1 MKKINIVIT
10 ILFLFIIYMYVAN
23 ISLIPK
29 QITLLEGENL
39 EIKTLY
45 GLEVVE
51 TSSTISGNENTIKL
65 SLNLLGQ
72 NVKDVTLNVLE
83 DIEVI
88 PIGNIIGL
96 KLYTNGVLIVGMSE
110 IENINNVIEKPFENL
125 DIKEGDTII
134 KVNNS
139 EIQDIE
145 ALQKEINNSEGENI
159 NLTLLK
165 EDGTISTSNIK
176 PVQVG
181 NKEYKLGLWVK
192 DAATGVGTLTYYE
205 PDTKQFAALG
215 HGITDVDTDKLINI
229 DSGSIVKS
237 KVVSIQKG
245 EEGKPGEIRGSIINQ
260 PVIGKVYKNT
270 EFGIFGEIT
279 ETSNLQIDYSKKF
292 KVALRDEIEEGDA
305 SIYCSLDGKETK
317 EYKIKIEKIFK
328 ENNENNKSML
338 IEVVDEELIQ
348 KTGGIIRGLSGA
360 PIIQNN
366 KFVGAVTNVLVNMPT
381 KGYAIFADIMIKNM
395 WRNLWQ
401 RTLTSTEI
409 QKSN

>member
-165 EDGTISTSNIK
+165 ADGTISTSNIK

-395 WRNLWQ
+395 NSLY
-401 RTLTSTEI
+401 
-409 QKSN
+409 

>member
-83 DIEVI
+83 NIEVI

-395 WRNLWQ
+395 NSLY
-401 RTLTSTEI
+401 
-409 QKSN
+409 

>member
-10 ILFLFIIYMYVAN
+10 ILFLFIIYIYVAN
-23 ISLIPK
+23 ITLIPK

-45 GLEVVE
+45 GIEIVE

-65 SLNLLGQ
+65 DLNLLGK
-72 NVKDVTLNVLE
+72 NVKEVTLNILE

-88 PIGNIIGL
+88 PIGKIIGL

-110 IENINNVIEKPFENL
+110 IENINNVVEKPFENL

-134 KVNNS
+134 KVNDS

-145 ALQKEINNSEGENI
+145 TLQREVNNSEGKNI
-159 NLTLLK
+159 NLTLLR

-205 PDTKQFAALG
+205 PNTKEFAALG
-215 HGITDVDTDKLINI
+215 HGITDIDTDKLINI

-245 EEGKPGEIRGSIINQ
+245 EVGKPGEIRGSIINQ
-260 PVIGKVYKNT
+260 PIIGKVYKNT

-279 ETSNLQIDYSKKF
+279 ETSNLEIDYSKKF
-292 KVALRDEIEEGDA
+292 KVALRDEIEEGEA
-305 SIYCSLDGKETK
+305 SIYCSLDGEETK

-328 ENNENNKSML
+328 DNNENNKSML
-338 IEVVDEELIQ
+338 IEVVDDELIQ

-395 WRNLWQ
+395 N
-401 RTLTSTEI
+401 SVY
-409 QKSN
+409 

>member
-29 QITLLEGENL
+29 QLTLLEGENL

-395 WRNLWQ
+395 NSLY
-401 RTLTSTEI
+401 
-409 QKSN
+409 

>member
-145 ALQKEINNSEGENI
+145 ALQKEINNSEGKNI

-292 KVALRDEIEEGDA
+292 KVALRDEIEEGNA

-395 WRNLWQ
+395 NSLY
-401 RTLTSTEI
+401 
-409 QKSN
+409 

>member
-51 TSSTISGNENTIKL
+51 TSSTISGDENTIKL

-88 PIGNIIGL
+88 SIGNIIGL

-110 IENINNVIEKPFENL
+110 IENVNHIIEKPFENL

-270 EFGIFGEIT
+270 DFGIFGEIT
-279 ETSNLQIDYSKKF
+279 ETSN
-292 KVALRDEIEEGDA
+292 
-305 SIYCSLDGKETK
+305 
-317 EYKIKIEKIFK
+317 
-328 ENNENNKSML
+328 
-338 IEVVDEELIQ
+338 
-348 KTGGIIRGLSGA
+348 
-360 PIIQNN
+360 
-366 KFVGAVTNVLVNMPT
+366 
-381 KGYAIFADIMIKNM
+381 
-395 WRNLWQ
+395 
-401 RTLTSTEI
+401 
-409 QKSN
+409 

>member
-10 ILFLFIIYMYVAN
+10 ILFLFIIYIYVAN
-23 ISLIPK
+23 ITLIPK

-45 GLEVVE
+45 GIEIVE

-65 SLNLLGQ
+65 DLNLLGK
-72 NVKDVTLNVLE
+72 NVKEVTLNILE

-88 PIGNIIGL
+88 PIGKIIGL

-110 IENINNVIEKPFENL
+110 IENINNVVEKPFENL

-145 ALQKEINNSEGENI
+145 TLQREVNNSEGKNI
-159 NLTLLK
+159 NLTLLR

-205 PDTKQFAALG
+205 PNTKEFAALG
-215 HGITDVDTDKLINI
+215 HGITDIDTDKLINI

-245 EEGKPGEIRGSIINQ
+245 EVGKPGEIRGSIINQ
-260 PVIGKVYKNT
+260 PIIGKVYKNT

-279 ETSNLQIDYSKKF
+279 ETSNLEIDYSKKF
-292 KVALRDEIEEGDA
+292 KVALRDEIEEGEA
-305 SIYCSLDGKETK
+305 SIYCSLDGEETK

-338 IEVVDEELIQ
+338 IEVVDDELIQ

-395 WRNLWQ
+395 NSLY
-401 RTLTSTEI
+401 
-409 QKSN
+409 